1 MQEWKAN
8 FNIFCAR
15 LTDKFFFLSV
25 SIDKHMFYCEI
36 VQKMLKAWLPIE
48 SSVVATCLATRLM
61 IKSIENIM
69 IFDIDTQHKTVYI

>member
-1 MQEWKAN
+1 
-8 FNIFCAR
+8 
-15 LTDKFFFLSV
+15 
-25 SIDKHMFYCEI
+25 MFYCEI